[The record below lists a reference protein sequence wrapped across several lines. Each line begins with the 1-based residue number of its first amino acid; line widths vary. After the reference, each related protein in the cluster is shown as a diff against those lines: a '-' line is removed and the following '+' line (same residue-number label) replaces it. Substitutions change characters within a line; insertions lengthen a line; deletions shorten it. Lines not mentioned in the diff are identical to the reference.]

1 MSAKANLDEIIFK
14 LDRNSTTHEL
24 FLEDVLAVLN
34 ILPNQD
40 KQIIAL
46 RVGLFHRLPKSRSLL
61 ASELG
66 MPEERIEEAER
77 ALLKLIKY
85 KSKN

>member
-1 MSAKANLDEIIFK
+1 MSTIANLDEIILK
-14 LDRNSTTHEL
+14 LDRNSTTREL

-46 RVGLFHRLPKSRSLL
+46 RVGLFDALPKSRSLL
-61 ASELG
+61 ASQLA
-66 MPEERIEEAER
+66 MPEERIEKAEA
-77 ALLKLIKY
+77 ALLRLIKD
-85 KSKN
+85 KSKH